1 MGFFSGITG
10 ALSGALDSVGSGLGS
25 AWSAVKGAPEG
36 LLEGGLQLAGK
47 GLEAYGTNSANQ
59 ATRDMSREQM
69 QFQERMSN
77 TAYQRSMADMKKA
90 GLNPMLAFSQG
101 GASTPSGASG
111 QAQNIFSGTSSAVS
125 SALNY
130 KTQKAVA
137 EEQVKQIKQD
147 TANKWV
153 QNDIEQMRFY
163 DVKAQA
169 EVNQVAAEKAKMELK
184 AIKSSP
190 FMSKWLPLLQAN
202 SQGMG
207 LGIAGVNSVGGII
220 GKILK

>member
-10 ALSGALDSVGSGLGS
+10 AISGALDSVGSGLGS
-25 AWSAVKGAPEG
+25 AWSALKGAPEG
-36 LLEGGLQLAGK
+36 LLEGGLQLGGK
-47 GLEAYGTNSANQ
+47 ALEAYGTNSANQ

-111 QAQNIFSGTSSAVS
+111 QAQNIFSGTSSSVS
-125 SALNY
+125 SALSY
-130 KTQKAVA
+130 RTQKAVA
-137 EEQVKQIKQD
+137 NEQV
-147 TANKWV
+147 
-153 QNDIEQMRFY
+153 QNMRQENVFKGQQTVTEQMRSFNEKY
-163 DVKAQA
+163 QA
-169 EVNQVAAEKAKMELK
+169 EINQVAAEKAKMELK

-207 LGIAGVNSVGGII
+207 VGIAGINSVGGII